1 MKVPVPPLYNSAST
15 LKQTGASMV
24 EILVSLLIL
33 SVGTLGMAGLQVRAI
48 RGSVSSAQRVQAVML
63 SNVMMEMLRADVSSA
78 KALKYNMGGSDTSG
92 AITDTVCSTE
102 GFSAEDLPGKNKKYW
117 IEALQKSMGTAT
129 TSSGTSSVSSTTTS
143 QATSKPA
150 CGAVLCNASGE
161 CRVRVTWDDRPAG
174 GLEKQSIEI
183 KSKL

>member
-1 MKVPVPPLYNSAST
+1 MQLPPLYNSAST

-33 SVGTLGMAGLQVRAI
+33 SVGTLGMAGLQARAI

-63 SNVMMEMLRADVSSA
+63 SNVMMEMLRADISSA
-78 KALKYNMGGSDTSG
+78 KALKYNMGESDTSG
-92 AITDTVCSTE
+92 AITDTVCSTA
-102 GFSAEDLPGKNKKYW
+102 GFSADDLPGKNKKYW
-117 IEALQKSMGTAT
+117 IEALQKSMGSAA
-129 TSSGTSSVSSTTTS
+129 TSSGESGSTNTTPASRNTS
-143 QATSKPA
+143 A

-161 CRVRVTWDDRPAG
+161 CRVLVAWDDRPAG